1 MRLTATLTA
10 LTTLVLWSPPNA
22 SAEDVMIEDFKRQPE
37 TRWRFFTD
45 DVMGGVSTGRVE
57 FVEEDGDAYA
67 HMTGSVSTENN
78 GGFIQ
83 IRRELSAPPPE
94 GTVGIRLIVR
104 GNGQQYFVHLRTD
117 GTVLPWQ
124 YYQAGFTVTQ
134 KWSEVRM
141 QFSDFKASG
150 WLMREKPRPESLTS
164 IGVVAFGRDH
174 EAEIDVLEVGFY

>member
-57 FVEEDGDAYA
+57 FAEEDGDAYA

-124 YYQAGFTVTQ
+124 YYQAGFTATHA
-134 KWSEVRM
+134 WSEVRM

>member
-1 MRLTATLTA
+1 MQLIATLTA
-10 LTTLVLWSPPNA
+10 LTALVLWIPSNA
-22 SAEDVMIEDFKRQPE
+22 GVGDVMIDDFKLQPE

-45 DVMGGVSTGRVE
+45 DVMGGVSIGRVE

-83 IRRELSAPPPE
+83 IRRDLSAPPPQ

-104 GNGQQYFVHLRTD
+104 GNSQRYFVHLRTD

-134 KWSEVRM
+134 EWSEVRM
-141 QFSDFKASG
+141 QFSDFNASG
-150 WLMREKPRPESLTS
+150 WLMRAKPRPESLKS
-164 IGVVAFGRDH
+164 IGVVAFGRNH